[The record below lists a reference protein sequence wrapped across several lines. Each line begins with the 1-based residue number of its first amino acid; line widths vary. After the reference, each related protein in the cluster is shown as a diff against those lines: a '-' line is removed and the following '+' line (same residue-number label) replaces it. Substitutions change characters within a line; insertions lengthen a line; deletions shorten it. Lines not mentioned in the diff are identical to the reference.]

1 MRQAQAYSTPLFRK
15 TRTLETKKLSVE
27 HTLPGWLVMLVLSL
41 HLWTQE
47 RRAGREMGQPG
58 FFHSANEWT
67 REASKIDRPVTP
79 IWRHTLQLLLLMRY
93 TYADGNWDSGVFVPA
108 PYQLMHIN
116 AGALTK
122 IVEMNCRSVWRWF
135 FPGEGRITPWWPIVD
150 SQALQSSSFQT
161 TISA

>member
-79 IWRHTLQLLLLMRY
+79 I
-93 TYADGNWDSGVFVPA
+93 
-108 PYQLMHIN
+108 
-116 AGALTK
+116 
-122 IVEMNCRSVWRWF
+122 
-135 FPGEGRITPWWPIVD
+135 
-150 SQALQSSSFQT
+150 
-161 TISA
+161 